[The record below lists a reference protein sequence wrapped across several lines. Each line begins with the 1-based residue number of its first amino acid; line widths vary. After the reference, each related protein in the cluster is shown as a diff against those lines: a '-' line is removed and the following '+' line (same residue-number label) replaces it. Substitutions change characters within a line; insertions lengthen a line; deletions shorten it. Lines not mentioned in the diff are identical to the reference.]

1 MMINADGMAAQK
13 KERLWIRLQEAAL
26 KEVEAV
32 REQLPAPLRARALN
46 IPVSFDRRPGRA
58 LADDGEEE
66 DLLGLYVGESYSDE
80 AAGVENVP
88 AQILLFLQ
96 NIWDYANHDMAAYRE
111 EVRVTYLH
119 ELGHYLGLDEEDMI
133 VRDLD

>member
-1 MMINADGMAAQK
+1 M
-13 KERLWIRLQEAAL
+13 WIRLQGAAL
-26 KEVEAV
+26 GEVEAV
-32 REQLPAPLRARALN
+32 RRQLPPPLRARAMN
-46 IPVSFDRRPGRA
+46 IPVSFEKAPGRA
-58 LADDGEEE
+58 LVNDGVEE

-88 AQILLFLQ
+88 SQILLFLH
-96 NIWDYANHDMAAYRE
+96 NIWDYANNDMGVYRE